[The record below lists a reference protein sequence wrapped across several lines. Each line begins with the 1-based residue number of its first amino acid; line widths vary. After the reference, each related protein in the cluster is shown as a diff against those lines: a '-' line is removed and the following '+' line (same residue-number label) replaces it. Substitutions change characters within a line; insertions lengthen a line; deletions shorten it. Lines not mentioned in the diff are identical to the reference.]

1 MILSRAWFLEERE
14 PYTFDEMGF
23 MMLVTGDTGVT
34 TALVGVRAI
43 IFQD

>member
-34 TALVGVRAI
+34 TLLVGVMAVI
-43 IFQD
+43 LYD